1 MLHDSGIKT
10 VMVATD
16 ADDGENGRVSYRWSG
31 TSFLVKYLQ
40 AIDNWMIKFADSAIN
55 AIFYLDADTGNVYLN
70 SPLDRSKNSTYDVND
85 T

>member
-31 TSFLVKYLQ
+31 TSFLVKYL
-40 AIDNWMIKFADSAIN
+40 
-55 AIFYLDADTGNVYLN
+55 
-70 SPLDRSKNSTYDVND
+70 
-85 T
+85 